1 MQMRH
6 AWIPHAAIRGRPPI
20 RPNDTLLYRPPPT
33 FPPLSNPPQQL
44 QQMRPYNVPKPFQT
58 EKLTLS
64 EKTQQKQLHQSQ
76 HVQQPQQFKVP
87 RPFDPPSLL
96 QQVRPSSVPQPHQT
110 NTQMNYQYPQ
120 HPGHPLYGGFAR
132 PIPSPTPTQ
141 LNLQNHRMSNQHAI
155 HQYQRNQLT
164 NQIVKPYHHIDNES
178 HSQVQAPEDA
188 GDQPPSP
195 KRK

>member
-1 MQMRH
+1 
-6 AWIPHAAIRGRPPI
+6 
-20 RPNDTLLYRPPPT
+20 
-33 FPPLSNPPQQL
+33 
-44 QQMRPYNVPKPFQT
+44 MRPYNVPNPFQT

-64 EKTQQKQLHQSQ
+64 EKTQQKQLQQSQ
-76 HVQQPQQFKVP
+76 HMQQPQQFKVP

-120 HPGHPLYGGFAR
+120 HPGHPLYGGLAR

-141 LNLQNHRMSNQHAI
+141 LNPPNHRMSNQHAI

-164 NQIVKPYHHIDNES
+164 NQIVKPYHYIDNES